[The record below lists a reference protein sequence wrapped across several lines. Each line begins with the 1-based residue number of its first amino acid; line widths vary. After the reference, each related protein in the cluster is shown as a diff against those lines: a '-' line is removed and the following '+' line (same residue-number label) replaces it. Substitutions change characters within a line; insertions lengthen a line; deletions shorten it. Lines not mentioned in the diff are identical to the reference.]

1 MFREMFLPITG
12 QHNQCKVSVQC
23 SVFLGTF
30 TKQTVSEI
38 EASERILEIPEQ
50 ERHDSYN
57 WGGVR
62 TSYCS
67 AFILIELCAFCC
79 EIKKE
84 DLDRDKMKLKTAIDI
99 IQMKQSF
106 FVQGFN
112 RFLVQYNRYEMHFAR
127 GVIQNMKRLK
137 VL

>member
-1 MFREMFLPITG
+1 MFNETMFREMFLPITG

-30 TKQTVSEI
+30 TKRTVSEI
-38 EASERILEIPEQ
+38 EASERILEIPEL

-67 AFILIELCAFCC
+67 VFILIELCAFSC
-79 EIKKE
+79 EIKK
-84 DLDRDKMKLKTAIDI
+84 KI
-99 IQMKQSF
+99 
-106 FVQGFN
+106 
-112 RFLVQYNRYEMHFAR
+112 
-127 GVIQNMKRLK
+127 
-137 VL
+137 